1 MVASNLPPPP
11 PPVHSDIPI
20 EGVKMQLLTKKMV
33 PETTEM
39 VKVKE
44 RVKSKLYST
53 TGGNQNT
60 VWQLDK

>member
-1 MVASNLPPPP
+1 MVASNLPPP

-20 EGVKMQLLTKKMV
+20 EGVKTQLLTKKMV

-44 RVKSKLYST
+44 RVKSELYST
-53 TGGNQNT
+53 TGGNQST